1 MSDPHPPST
10 LHSDLFA
17 DTAALLRHQSE
28 HYGLTGLQLAPTV
41 LQAGPQ
47 AIFAAG
53 AQAGSPVLS
62 PPGSQAAHP
71 AASGAASTGDPA
83 TAQFI
88 ADHLAA
94 GEDRAA
100 ALATLRESL
109 INCQRCPLS
118 AQRSSVVF
126 GQGPAHAKLMFVGE
140 APGRDEDLQGQPFV
154 GESGRLLTKMIVAM
168 GLQRSEVYIANI
180 VKCRPPRNRDPE
192 PLEVATCQPFL
203 RQQIALIAPQVLVGL
218 GRYAVQTL
226 LKTAA
231 RIGTLRGTWQT
242 YAGIDL
248 MPTFHPAYL
257 LRNPAD
263 KKLVWSDLQQVM
275 RKLAEAPPRQG
286 LTP

>member
-1 MSDPHPPST
+1 MSPPPSCST
-10 LHSDLFA
+10 RQSDLLA
-17 DTAALLRHQSE
+17 DTAALLRHQRE
-28 HYGLTGLQLAPTV
+28 HHGLTGLHLPPTV
-41 LQAGPQ
+41 LQAGAPP
-47 AIFAAG
+47 A
-53 AQAGSPVLS
+53 PVPAPS
-62 PPGSQAAHP
+62 ASFDPG
-71 AASGAASTGDPA
+71 
-83 TAQFI
+83 
-88 ADHLAA
+88 LAA
-94 GEDRAA
+94 AQPPAGPLEIGPDPGTGLEALRA
-100 ALATLRESL
+100 SL
-109 INCQRCPLS
+109 VNCQRCPLS

-126 GQGPAHAKLMFVGE
+126 GQGSACARLMFVGE

-154 GESGRLLTKMIVAM
+154 GESGRLLTKMIAAM

-226 LKTAA
+226 LETSA

-275 RKLAEAPPRQG
+275 RKLAQP
-286 LTP
+286 TPC